1 MATSR
6 GGRGTAKT
14 SPDRAWSACGKGPQ
28 NLGREARA
36 LDSLERANA
45 LSFPASAP
53 ASTRLMKVIYL
64 SAHTYLACYYK
75 VRTW

>member
-1 MATSR
+1 
-6 GGRGTAKT
+6 
-14 SPDRAWSACGKGPQ
+14 
-28 NLGREARA
+28 